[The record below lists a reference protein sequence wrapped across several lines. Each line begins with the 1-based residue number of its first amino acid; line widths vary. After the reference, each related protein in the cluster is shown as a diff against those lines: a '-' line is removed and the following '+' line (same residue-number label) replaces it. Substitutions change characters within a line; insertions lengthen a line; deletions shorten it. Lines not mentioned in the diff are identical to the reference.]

1 VKQQKGQT
9 LWAELSLASMIYLF
23 SGRSQQLAHSTQEK
37 HQEIQARDC
46 IQLNF
51 CCHLVLW
58 KNAYVKLLPTY
69 CLLIWV
75 KGEK

>member
-1 VKQQKGQT
+1 MKQQKGQT

-23 SGRSQQLAHSTQEK
+23 FGRSHGIFSKQLAHSSQEK
-37 HQEIQARDC
+37 HQKIQARDC

-58 KNAYVKLLPTY
+58 KNAYVKLLPIAD
-69 CLLIWV
+69 L
-75 KGEK
+75 G